1 LGIDTDGQVGKMLRQ
16 VWKSGCGSLSI
27 MQKRELRVI
36 MLISEFAR
44 RGSYVAAFLV
54 MVGWGSS
61 LNVTAQAAE
70 SVTTAPVIPMRIGD
84 ETRVSGTVI
93 PFKEVTLSAQ
103 LPGEVKYLAGREGN
117 KFKAGTVIVAID
129 DENIR
134 AKRRAAVASYRAAQ
148 SALYNA
154 RIQYNRELWSPKTGK
169 STGMGFP
176 MMMDD
181 FFGGFQGQKAG
192 VNRPWV
198 DRYANIQGQA
208 QGVRGAQSRLV
219 AARAQIDELDA
230 KLRDAQ
236 LKVPFDGKIL
246 AKLVEIGDT
255 VQPGQPLIKFGFTDY
270 LRIQAEIPVRL
281 ISSLKIGMVV
291 DAHIDVAGGQKV
303 PARVAQI
310 YPMADPQS
318 HTVTVK
324 FDLPTTVPNSQGKQ
338 VPFPG
343 GPGMYA
349 EIIVSDIHKKA
360 LWVPTVPASSIVT
373 RGSLKA
379 VIVRQKDGKSSLR
392 MVRLGDPVEGGRVAV
407 LSGLKGDEQ
416 VITGPPEKLSTMQ
429 SGVSTSSSNGAS
441 GG

>member
-1 LGIDTDGQVGKMLRQ
+1 MLNSRCAGKVSFGAVALVLASLGNM
-16 VWKSGCGSLSI
+16 
-27 MQKRELRVI
+27 
-36 MLISEFAR
+36 FAEP
-44 RGSYVAAFLV
+44 V
-54 MVGWGSS
+54 
-61 LNVTAQAAE
+61 QAVE
-70 SVTTAPVIPMRIGD
+70 NVTTAPVILKRIGD

-103 LPGEVKYLAGREGN
+103 IPGEIKYLAGKEGD
-117 KFKAGTVIVAID
+117 KFTAGTVIVAVD
-129 DENIR
+129 DENLR
-134 AKRRAAVASYRAAQ
+134 AKRRAAVASYMAAQ
-148 SALYNA
+148 AALRNA

-176 MMMDD
+176 QMMDD
-181 FFGGFQGQKAG
+181 FFGGFQGQRAG

-208 QGVRGAQSRLV
+208 QGVQGAQSRLA

-246 AKLVEIGDT
+246 AKMVEVGDT
-255 VQPGQPLIKFGFTDY
+255 VQPGQPLIKFGYTEY
-270 LRIQAEIPVRL
+270 LRIQANIPVRL
-281 ISSLKIGMVV
+281 ISSLRVGLVV
-291 DAHIDVAGGQKV
+291 DAHIDAAGGQTV

-310 YPMADPQS
+310 YPMADAAS

-324 FDLPTTVPNSQGKQ
+324 FDLPKTIANSEGKQ
-338 VPFPG
+338 VRLPG

-349 EIIVSDIHKKA
+349 EITISDIHKKA
-360 LWVPTVPASSIVT
+360 VRVPTVPVSAIVT

-379 VIVRQKDGKSSLR
+379 VIVRQKDGLTSLR
-392 MVRLGDPVEGGRVAV
+392 MVRLGDLVEGGRVAV
-407 LSGLKGDEQ
+407 ISGLKGDEQ

-429 SGVSTSSSNGAS
+429 SGVRTSTNSTGK
-441 GG
+441 

>member
-1 LGIDTDGQVGKMLRQ
+1 MEMMVISKFAKKVSSVMALVALAGLGN
-16 VWKSGCGSLSI
+16 
-27 MQKRELRVI
+27 
-36 MLISEFAR
+36 
-44 RGSYVAAFLV
+44 LV
-54 MVGWGSS
+54 SAPANAVE
-61 LNVTAQAAE
+61 N
-70 SVTTAPVIPMRIGD
+70 VTTAPVIPKRVGD
-84 ETRVSGTVI
+84 DTRVSGTVI
-93 PFKEVTLSAQ
+93 PFKEITLSAQ
-103 LPGEVKYLAGREGN
+103 LPGEIKYLAGKEGDS
-117 KFKAGTVIVAID
+117 FKAGTVIVAVD

-134 AKRRAAVASYRAAQ
+134 ARRRAAVASFMAAQ
-148 SALYNA
+148 SAVRNA

-169 STGMGFP
+169 SSGMGMP
-176 MMMDD
+176 MAMDD
-181 FFGGFQGQKAG
+181 FMGGFWGQKAG
-192 VNRPWV
+192 THRPWV
-198 DRYANIQGQA
+198 DRYANIEGQA
-208 QGVRGAQSRLV
+208 QAVQGAQSRLA

-246 AKLVEIGDT
+246 AKMVEIGDT
-255 VQPGQPLIKFGFTDY
+255 VQPGQPLVKFAYTKF
-270 LRIQAEIPVRL
+270 LRIKADIPVRL

-310 YPMADPQS
+310 FPMADPSS

-324 FDLPTTVPNSQGKQ
+324 FDLPSTIPNSAGKQ

-349 EIIVSDIHKKA
+349 EVVISDINQKA
-360 LWVPTVPASSIVT
+360 VWVPTVPMSAIVT

-379 VIVRQKDGKSSLR
+379 VIVRLKDGKTSLR

-416 VITGPPEKLSTMQ
+416 VITGPPEKLSNMQ
-429 SGVSTSSSNGAS
+429 SGVVTSVGS

>member
-1 LGIDTDGQVGKMLRQ
+1 ML
-16 VWKSGCGSLSI
+16 K
-27 MQKRELRVI
+27 
-36 MLISEFAR
+36 SEFVR
-44 RGSYVAAFLV
+44 KFSHGVAFLV
-54 MVGWGSS
+54 LAGFGNMIAAPV
-61 LNVTAQAAE
+61 QAVE
-70 SVTTAPVIPMRIGD
+70 NVTTAPVIPKRVGD

-103 LPGEVKYLAGREGN
+103 LPGEIKYLAGKEGD
-117 KFKAGTVIVAID
+117 KFNAGTVIVAVD

-134 AKRRAAVASYRAAQ
+134 AKRRAAVASYMAAQ
-148 SALYNA
+148 SALHNA

-169 STGMGFP
+169 SSGMGFP

-192 VNRPWV
+192 TNRPWV

-208 QGVRGAQSRLV
+208 QGVQGAQSRLV

-236 LKVPFDGKIL
+236 LKVPFNGKIL
-246 AKLVEIGDT
+246 SKLVEIGDT
-255 VQPGQPLIKFGFTDY
+255 VQPGQPLIKFGFTKF
-270 LRIQAEIPVRL
+270 LRIRAEIPVRL
-281 ISSLKIGMVV
+281 ISSLKVGMVV
-291 DAHIDVAGGQKV
+291 DAHIDAAGGQRV

-310 YPMADPQS
+310 YPMADSSS

-324 FDLPTTVPNSQGKQ
+324 FDLPETIPNSQGKQ
-338 VPFPG
+338 VPLPG

-349 EIIVSDIHKKA
+349 EITVSDIHKKA
-360 LWVPTVPASSIVT
+360 SWVPTVPVSAIVT

-379 VIVRQKDGKSSLR
+379 VIVRQKNGMTSLR
-392 MVRLGDPVEGGRVAV
+392 MVRLGDLVEGARVAV

-429 SGVSTSSSNGAS
+429 SGVATSTGATGS

>member
-1 LGIDTDGQVGKMLRQ
+1 
-16 VWKSGCGSLSI
+16 
-27 MQKRELRVI
+27 
-36 MLISEFAR
+36 MLISEFTKKVSYAAGILVVTGF
-44 RGSYVAAFLV
+44 GS
-54 MVGWGSS
+54 MVTTMAHAVE
-61 LNVTAQAAE
+61 N
-70 SVTTAPVIPMRIGD
+70 VTTAPVIPKRIGD

-93 PFKEVTLSAQ
+93 PFKDVTLSAQ
-103 LPGEVKYLAGREGN
+103 IPGEIKYLAGTEGD
-117 KFKAGTVIVAID
+117 KFKAGTVIVAVD

-134 AKRRAAVASYRAAQ
+134 AKRRAAVASFRAAQ

-192 VNRPWV
+192 TNRPWV

-208 QGVRGAQSRLV
+208 QGVQGAQSRLA

-236 LKVPFDGKIL
+236 LKAPFDGKIL
-246 AKLVEIGDT
+246 SKLVEIGDT
-255 VQPGQPLIKFGFTDY
+255 VQPGQPLIKFAITKY
-270 LRIQAEIPVRL
+270 LRIQADIPVRL
-281 ISSLKIGMVV
+281 ISSLKVGMVV
-291 DAHIDVAGGQKV
+291 DATIDVSGGQKV
-303 PARVAQI
+303 PARVSQI
-310 YPMADPQS
+310 FPMADPNS

-324 FDLPTTVPNSQGKQ
+324 FDLPTTIPNAQGKQ
-338 VPFPG
+338 VPLPG

-349 EIIVSDIHKKA
+349 EISISDIHKKA
-360 LWVPTVPASSIVT
+360 QWVPTVPVSAIVT

-392 MVRLGDPVEGGRVAV
+392 MVRLGDPVEGGRIAV

-416 VITGPPEKLSTMQ
+416 VITGPPATLSTMQ
-429 SGVSTSSSNGAS
+429 SGVATTTS
-441 GG
+441 GGAK

>member
-1 LGIDTDGQVGKMLRQ
+1 ML
-16 VWKSGCGSLSI
+16 K
-27 MQKRELRVI
+27 
-36 MLISEFAR
+36 SEFVR
-44 RGSYVAAFLV
+44 KFSHGVAFLV
-54 MVGWGSS
+54 LAGFGNMIAAPV
-61 LNVTAQAAE
+61 QAVE
-70 SVTTAPVIPMRIGD
+70 NVTTAPVIPKRVGD

-103 LPGEVKYLAGREGN
+103 LPGEIKYLAGKEGD
-117 KFKAGTVIVAID
+117 KFAAGTVIVAVD

-134 AKRRAAVASYRAAQ
+134 AKRRAAVASYMAAQ
-148 SALYNA
+148 SALRNA

-181 FFGGFQGQKAG
+181 FFGGFQGQRAG
-192 VNRPWV
+192 TNRPWV

-208 QGVRGAQSRLV
+208 QGVQGAQSRLV
-219 AARAQIDELDA
+219 AARARIDELDA

-236 LKVPFDGKIL
+236 LKVPFNGKIL
-246 AKLVEIGDT
+246 SKMVEIGDT
-255 VQPGQPLIKFGFTDY
+255 VQPGQPLIKFGFTKF
-270 LRIQAEIPVRL
+270 LRIRAEIPVRL
-281 ISSLKIGMVV
+281 ISSLKVGMVV
-291 DAHIDVAGGQKV
+291 DAHIDAAGGQKV

-310 YPMADPQS
+310 YPMADSAS

-324 FDLPTTVPNSQGKQ
+324 FDLPETIPNSQGKQ
-338 VPFPG
+338 VPLPG

-349 EIIVSDIHKKA
+349 EITVSDIHKKA
-360 LWVPTVPASSIVT
+360 SWVPTVPVSAIVT

-379 VIVRQKDGKSSLR
+379 VLVRQKNGMTSLR
-392 MVRLGDPVEGGRVAV
+392 MVRLGDLVEGGRVAV

-429 SGVSTSSSNGAS
+429 SGVATSTGATGS

>member
-1 LGIDTDGQVGKMLRQ
+1 M
-16 VWKSGCGSLSI
+16 
-27 MQKRELRVI
+27 I
-36 MLISEFAR
+36 MLISEFTKKVSYAAGILVVTGF
-44 RGSYVAAFLV
+44 GS
-54 MVGWGSS
+54 MVTTMAHAVE
-61 LNVTAQAAE
+61 N
-70 SVTTAPVIPMRIGD
+70 VTTAPVIPKRIGD

-93 PFKEVTLSAQ
+93 PFKDVTLSAQ
-103 LPGEVKYLAGREGN
+103 IPGEIKYLAGTEGD
-117 KFKAGTVIVAID
+117 KFKAGTVIVAVD

-134 AKRRAAVASYRAAQ
+134 AKRRAAVASFRAAQ

-192 VNRPWV
+192 TNRPWV

-208 QGVRGAQSRLV
+208 QGVQGAQSRLA

-236 LKVPFDGKIL
+236 LKAPFDGKIL
-246 AKLVEIGDT
+246 SKLVEIGDT
-255 VQPGQPLIKFGFTDY
+255 VQPGQPLIKFAITKY
-270 LRIQAEIPVRL
+270 LRIQADIPVRL
-281 ISSLKIGMVV
+281 ISSLKVGMVV
-291 DAHIDVAGGQKV
+291 DATIDVSGGQKV
-303 PARVAQI
+303 PARVSQI
-310 YPMADPQS
+310 FPMADPNS

-324 FDLPTTVPNSQGKQ
+324 FDLPTTIPNAQGKQ
-338 VPFPG
+338 VPLPG

-349 EIIVSDIHKKA
+349 EISISDIHKKA
-360 LWVPTVPASSIVT
+360 QWVPTVPVSAIVT

-392 MVRLGDPVEGGRVAV
+392 MVRLGDPVEGGRIAV

-416 VITGPPEKLSTMQ
+416 VITGPPATLSTMQ
-429 SGVSTSSSNGAS
+429 SGVATTTS
-441 GG
+441 GGAK

>member
-1 LGIDTDGQVGKMLRQ
+1 MLRTD
-16 VWKSGCGSLSI
+16 
-27 MQKRELRVI
+27 
-36 MLISEFAR
+36 FAR
-44 RGSYVAAFLV
+44 RVTYVAAFLV
-54 MVGWGSS
+54 LSGLGS
-61 LNVTAQAAE
+61 LVNTPADAGE
-70 SVTTAPVIPMRIGD
+70 SVTTAPVIPMRVGD

-103 LPGEVKYLAGREGN
+103 LPGEIKYLAGKEGDQ
-117 KFKAGTVIVAID
+117 FKAGTVIVAVD

-134 AKRRAAVASYRAAQ
+134 AKRRAAVASYMAAQ
-148 SALYNA
+148 SALRNA

-169 STGMGFP
+169 SSGMGFP

-192 VNRPWV
+192 KNRPWV

-208 QGVRGAQSRLV
+208 QGVQAAQSRLV

-236 LKVPFDGKIL
+236 LKVPFNGKIL
-246 AKLVEIGDT
+246 SKMVEIGDT
-255 VQPGQPLIKFGFTDY
+255 VQPGQPLIKFAFTKY

-281 ISSLKIGMVV
+281 ISSLKVGMVV
-291 DAHIDVAGGQKV
+291 DAHIDVSGGQKV

-310 YPMADPQS
+310 FPMADPTS

-324 FDLPTTVPNSQGKQ
+324 FDLPTTVPNAQGKQ
-338 VPFPG
+338 VPLPG

-349 EIIVSDIHKKA
+349 EISVSDIHKKA
-360 LWVPTVPASSIVT
+360 RWVPTVPASAVVT

-429 SGVSTSSSNGAS
+429 SGVSTSTSS

>member
-1 LGIDTDGQVGKMLRQ
+1 MML
-16 VWKSGCGSLSI
+16 K
-27 MQKRELRVI
+27 
-36 MLISEFAR
+36 SEFVR
-44 RGSYVAAFLV
+44 KFSHGVAFLV
-54 MVGWGSS
+54 LAGFGNLIAVP
-61 LNVTAQAAE
+61 VQAVE
-70 SVTTAPVIPMRIGD
+70 NVTTAPVIPKRVGD

-103 LPGEVKYLAGREGN
+103 LPGEIKYLAGKEGD
-117 KFKAGTVIVAID
+117 KFKAGTVIVAVD
-129 DENIR
+129 DENLR
-134 AKRRAAVASYRAAQ
+134 AKRRAAVASYMAAQ
-148 SALYNA
+148 SALHNA

-169 STGMGFP
+169 SSGMGFP

-192 VNRPWV
+192 TNRPWV

-208 QGVRGAQSRLV
+208 QGVQGAQSRLV

-236 LKVPFDGKIL
+236 LRVPFSGKIL
-246 AKLVEIGDT
+246 SKMVEIGDT
-255 VQPGQPLIKFGFTDY
+255 VQPGQPLIKFGFTKF
-270 LRIQAEIPVRL
+270 LRIRAEIPVRL
-281 ISSLKIGMVV
+281 ISSLKVGMVV
-291 DAHIDVAGGQKV
+291 DAHIDAAGGQKV

-310 YPMADPQS
+310 FPMADSSS

-324 FDLPTTVPNSQGKQ
+324 FDLPETIPNSQGKQ
-338 VPFPG
+338 VPLPG

-349 EIIVSDIHKKA
+349 EITVSDIHKKA
-360 LWVPTVPASSIVT
+360 SWVPTVPVSAIVT

-379 VIVRQKDGKSSLR
+379 VIVRQKNGMTSLR
-392 MVRLGDPVEGGRVAV
+392 MVRLGDLVEGGRVAI

-429 SGVSTSSSNGAS
+429 SGVATSTGTTGS